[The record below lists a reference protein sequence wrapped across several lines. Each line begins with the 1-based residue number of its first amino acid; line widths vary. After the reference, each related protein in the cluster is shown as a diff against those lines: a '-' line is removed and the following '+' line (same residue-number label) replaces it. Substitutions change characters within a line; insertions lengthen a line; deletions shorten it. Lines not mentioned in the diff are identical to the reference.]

1 MDRTKQSGDN
11 MTQWSQKYYGDM
23 LPPECHE
30 LNNNWFDMVRKYMKE
45 DGVLHVP
52 DINKSFN
59 KQGEE
64 IQ

>member
-1 MDRTKQSGDN
+1 MI
-11 MTQWSQKYYGDM
+11 QWSQKYYD
-23 LPPECHE
+23 LPQECHDV
-30 LNNNWFDMVRKYMKE
+30 NNEWFDNIRTLMKE